1 MNGYILDK
9 MCGIIREH
17 VGEHYDVHLITN
29 TDTRLYV
36 YDGNHKCIMYVL
48 YDFRKDNVYARF
60 NDGGDYERYEYYCH
74 LDTFLEWFDN
84 AVYNLL
90 NLDKGEPE

>member
-1 MNGYILDK
+1 MNDYILDK
-9 MCGIIREH
+9 MCGIISEH
-17 VGEHYDVHLITN
+17 VGEHYDFHLITN
-29 TDTRLYV
+29 TGSRLYV
-36 YDGNHKCIMYVL
+36 YDKHHKNIFYLL

-60 NDGGDYERYEYYCH
+60 NDGDKYERYEYYCH

-90 NLDKGEPE
+90 NLSDKE